1 MVGWGGG
8 ATPGAMVPTQP
19 EPPPP
24 SATVH
29 APRVEPSLRGQGGPV
44 GRGFLG
50 IVAALVQTPA
60 DLLAEANRPGQRPI
74 LRLAGLSMAAMVI
87 VGIVVASFSGG
98 AQMFVVPIKLCLGL
112 SLCALLCFPSLYIF
126 SSVAGAVQS
135 VRETALALAMG
146 VSLIGVLLVAL
157 APVTWL
163 FAQSTHAPGVMGA
176 LHVVALVVSTAVGV
190 RLMAKVMRALNGRTI
205 AGVRAW
211 GLMFV
216 VVMLQMTTTLRPLV
230 GEFDGLW
237 HSERVFFL
245 EHWTRPFTPVTHR

>member
-1 MVGWGGG
+1 MGV
-8 ATPGAMVPTQP
+8 VPSSQSD
-19 EPPPP
+19 PPTTSP
-24 SATVH
+24 SLH
-29 APRVEPSLRGQGGPV
+29 APTADLPLRGKGGPV
-44 GRGFLG
+44 GPGFAG

-60 DLLAEANRPGQRPI
+60 DLLAEANRPGGRPL
-74 LRLAGLSMAAMVI
+74 LRLAALTMGTMLI
-87 VGIVVASFSGG
+87 VGLVVASFSGG
-98 AQMFVVPIKLCLGL
+98 IQMFIVPLKLCLGL
-112 SLCALLCFPSLYIF
+112 TLCALLCFPSLYVF
-126 SSVAGAVQS
+126 SSVAGAAQS

-163 FAQSTHAPGVMGA
+163 FSQSTDASAVIGA
-176 LHVVALVVSTAVGV
+176 LNVVALVVSASVGV
-190 RLMAKVMRALNGRTI
+190 RLMSKVLRALNGRSI

-237 HSERVFFL
+237 HTERVFFL
-245 EHWTRPFTPVTHR
+245 EHWAGTSTPVSRR